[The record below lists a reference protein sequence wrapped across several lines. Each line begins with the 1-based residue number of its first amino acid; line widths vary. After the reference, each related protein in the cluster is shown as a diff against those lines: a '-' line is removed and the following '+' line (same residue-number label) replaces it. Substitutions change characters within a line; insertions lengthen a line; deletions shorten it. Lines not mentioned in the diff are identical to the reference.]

1 MVACGRYLAVLY
13 HGCALDCT
21 SDDSLLRPHVH
32 LLLHLER
39 KDRICLSSRRIFVPE
54 DHIFGLQLPRV
65 KDSYDF
71 TWGEDLSGWLD
82 ASSNSSGLI
91 DVIWLLIANVC
102 FLNLMISISG
112 AVFGETA
119 ENWESGD
126 MEIKNELVLYCER
139 LYLPFNYWNDEEGQ
153 KRQHIVYVE
162 EDHDRPDK
170 EVSD

>member
-1 MVACGRYLAVLY
+1 MFIFCFIWSVKIEFASQVGEYSFPKTTFLA
-13 HGCALDCT
+13 
-21 SDDSLLRPHVH
+21 
-32 LLLHLER
+32 
-39 KDRICLSSRRIFVPE
+39 F
-54 DHIFGLQLPRV
+54 